1 MSRVELSE
9 GVYWVGAIDWN
20 IRNFHGYTTPRGTT
34 YNAYLIVDEKIA
46 LIDTVKAPFTAE
58 MLDRIREIVD
68 PGKIDYMVSNHVEMD
83 HSGGIPEVMRRCQAT
98 VVTAERGKKG
108 LTRVYKSDWPFQVVK
123 EGEELSL
130 GRRRLQFIEAPM
142 LHWPDNILAYLPEQK
157 LLFSSDAFGQ
167 HIASSWKYADQVPYV
182 FSEAA
187 KYYANIVMPYS
198 SMVLQALKKLDGK
211 GIEMVAPSHGLI
223 WRGPELGRAVQAYTD
238 WSQGVAREKVL
249 ICYDTMWGSTDK
261 MARAVVEG
269 ILRGGVE
276 VSLYNLSV
284 TDWSETIKEVLD
296 AKAVLIGSPT
306 LNKGLFPTVAGFLAY
321 LKGLKPKGK
330 LGASFGSFGWSGG
343 AVTAANQELKS
354 AGMEVVESGLEF
366 AHVPDIEELE
376 KCVAFGE
383 QVARQVK
390 GG

>member
-1 MSRVELSE
+1 MSHVELAE

-46 LIDTVKAPFTAE
+46 LIDTVKAPFAAE
-58 MLDRIREIVD
+58 MLDRIGEIVD
-68 PGKIDYMVSNHVEMD
+68 PSRIDYMVSNHVEMD
-83 HSGGIPEVMRRCQAT
+83 HSGAIPEVLRRSQAT

-123 EGEELSL
+123 EGDELPL

-142 LHWPDNILAYLPEQK
+142 LHWPDNILAYLPEQQI
-157 LLFSSDAFGQ
+157 LFSSDAFGQ
-167 HIASSWKYADQVPYV
+167 HIASSWRYADQVPYV

-187 KYYANIVMPYS
+187 KYYANIVMPYA
-198 SMVLQALKKLDGK
+198 SMVLRALEKLEGK
-211 GIEMVAPSHGLI
+211 GIELVAPSHGLL
-223 WRGPELGRAVQAYTD
+223 WRGPELQQGIQAYTD
-238 WSQGVAREKVL
+238 WSQGVARDKVL
-249 ICYDTMWGSTDK
+249 ICYDSMWGSTDK
-261 MARAVVEG
+261 MARALLEG
-269 ILRGGVE
+269 IVRGGVE
-276 VSLYNLSV
+276 VSLYNLTL

-330 LGASFGSFGWSGG
+330 LGASFGSYGWSGG
-343 AVTAANQELKS
+343 AVTAANQELKA
-354 AGMEVVESGLEF
+354 AGIEVIDSGLEF
-366 AHVPDIEELE
+366 SHVPDSEELE

-383 QVARQVK
+383 KIAQQVK
-390 GG
+390 SR